1 MMPSMRSGSRQT
13 SSFALMLLS
22 SHRLLKYFYLIPV
35 CKKNHVHISA
45 CHQKSSIVK
54 PCDKSG
60 KAFRTGIPSRQTLC
74 LPTVS
79 TKPLHLALS
88 LPYAANGR
96 TTHEYSYTGQTQMPI
111 TYSRLDCREADLNVV
126 LNCRTTIQSSILPTG
141 NTHNYAALRPFGRLP
156 GLTNTRRHR
165 N

>member
-1 MMPSMRSGSRQT
+1 MMPSIRSGSRQT
-13 SSFALMLLS
+13 SSFAVTLVFSQITGVVLCPFHLQEESHSYFGVSPEELLM
-22 SHRLLKYFYLIPV
+22 R
-35 CKKNHVHISA
+35 
-45 CHQKSSIVK
+45 K

-111 TYSRLDCREADLNVV
+111 TYSRLDCREADFNVV
-126 LNCRTTIQSSILPTG
+126 LNCRTTIQSLILPTG
-141 NTHNYAALRPFGRLP
+141 NTHNHAALRPFGRLP